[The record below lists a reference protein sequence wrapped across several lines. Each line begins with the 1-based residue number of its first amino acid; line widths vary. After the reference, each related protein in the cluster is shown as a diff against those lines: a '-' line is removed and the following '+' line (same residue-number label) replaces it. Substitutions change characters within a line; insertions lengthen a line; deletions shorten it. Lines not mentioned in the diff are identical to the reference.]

1 MPFRCDIPALPTVQR
16 DDADARIT
24 RWDFP
29 PGAVT
34 GFHRHAFPYF
44 VTMLTDGVLR
54 IEAAGATTDVPLK
67 QGDSYQRPAGVEH
80 DVMNGSPHPIAFIEI
95 EVKRA
100 GALAF
105 EGEAA

>member
-1 MPFRCDIPALPTVQR
+1 MPFRCDIPATPTLQR

-34 GFHRHAFPYF
+34 GFHRHAWPYF

-54 IEAAGATTDVPLK
+54 VEIDGKTTDNPLR

-80 DVMNGSPHPIAFIEI
+80 DVMNASPHPIAFIEI
-95 EVKRA
+95 EVKRP

-105 EGEAA
+105 AEEGA